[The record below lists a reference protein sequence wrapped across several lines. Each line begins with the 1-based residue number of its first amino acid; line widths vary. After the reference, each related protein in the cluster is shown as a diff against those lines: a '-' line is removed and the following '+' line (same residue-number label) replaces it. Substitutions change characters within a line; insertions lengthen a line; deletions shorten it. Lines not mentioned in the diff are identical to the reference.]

1 MPHQRPF
8 DCWGNTLLGLSV
20 AAIMSIGVIS
30 LFATKTSIPTTEIP
44 RGSVSVPMVPTII
57 KTSNIK
63 TSNTFNGAHLH
74 SSPISIAAKFG
85 WPTRV
90 SRNGRVF
97 LDQNGKPW
105 LGVGDTAWS
114 LIGQLTDNE
123 IAAYFDNRAAKGV
136 NLVLVNAPEPYYAD
150 KAPNNINNTPPFTG
164 AALQSHLNQSYWK
177 RVDYAVNYAASKGIT
192 LLICPMYIGY
202 SGDGWENQLLAAT
215 DAQMTNYGH
224 YLAERYAS
232 AKNIMWLLGHDK
244 PNLSPTLKA
253 RGKAL
258 ADSLKTGTTHL
269 VGVASH
275 RGREGGTFGIGSE
288 EWANSGVVFDFDT
301 QYDYSS
307 SPGKNAAVI
316 WSLTPA
322 RPFIFFEGIYEQDL
336 PGPLPIGDKVLREQ
350 LWGPFVNGASGVFFG
365 NSPVWG
371 FGTRRLGTPYIGT
384 WQQNLD
390 YSGSRYLGKFAEITT
405 AIGSE
410 WGNTLQD
417 SESTFVTDQGRGASR
432 VSARYG
438 NNLGLIYHPDFSPN
452 TVLTINLAKFA
463 ENWKNAAIKRY
474 DPASGAVVSVGTY
487 PTSGKLTLNAPGI
500 NSAGGRDW
508 LFVVRGD

>member
-1 MPHQRPF
+1 MPNQWPF
-8 DCWGNTLLGLSV
+8 DRRGNTLLGLSV
-20 AAIMSIGVIS
+20 AAIMSIGALS
-30 LFATKTSIPTTEIP
+30 LFATKTSTPTTEIQ
-44 RGSVSVPMVPTII
+44 RGSVSAPMVPTII
-57 KTSNIK
+57 KASDA
-63 TSNTFNGAHLH
+63 FNGAHLH
-74 SSPISIAAKFG
+74 SSRISIAANFS

-114 LIGQLTDNE
+114 LIGQLTDYE
-123 IAAYFDNRAAKGV
+123 IAAYFDDRAAKGV
-136 NLVLVNAPEPYYAD
+136 NLVLLNAPEPYYAD
-150 KAPNNINNTPPFTG
+150 KAPNNINNTPAFTG
-164 AALQSHLNQSYWK
+164 TAFQSQLNQSYWR

-202 SGDGWENQLLAAT
+202 SGDGWETQLLTAT
-215 DAQMTNYGH
+215 EAQMANYGH

-232 AKNIMWLLGHDK
+232 AKNIMWVLGHDK
-244 PNLSPTLKA
+244 PNISRALKD

-258 ADSLKTGTTHL
+258 ADSLKAGTRHL
-269 VGVASH
+269 VGIASH
-275 RGREGGTFGIGSE
+275 RSRDGGTFGIGSE
-288 EWANSGVVFDFDT
+288 EWANSGVVYDFDT
-301 QYDYSS
+301 QYDYSGT
-307 SPGKNAAVI
+307 PGKNAAVI

-390 YSGSRYLGKFAEITT
+390 YSGSRYLGKFAEITA

-417 SESTFVTDQGRGASR
+417 SESTFVYDQGKGARR
-432 VSARYG
+432 VSARYS
-438 NNLGLIYHPDFSPN
+438 NNLGLIYHPNFSPN
-452 TVLTINLAKFA
+452 TILTVNLAKFA
-463 ENWKNAAIKRY
+463 ATWKNSAIERY

-487 PTSGKLTLNAPGI
+487 PTSEKLTLNAPGI
-500 NSAGGRDW
+500 NSRGDRDW
-508 LFVVRGD
+508 LFVVRGVID